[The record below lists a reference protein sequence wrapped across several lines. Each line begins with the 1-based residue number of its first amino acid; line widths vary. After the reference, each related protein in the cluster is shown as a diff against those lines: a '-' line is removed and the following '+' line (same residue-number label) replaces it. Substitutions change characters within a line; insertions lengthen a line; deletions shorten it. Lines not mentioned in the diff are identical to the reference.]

1 MDRTSVDGFELALRS
16 PENFNFPADG
26 GSDEGFL
33 KSLSEALDKP
43 AQSIPYLRAK
53 SLKDALNVVAAVAS
67 LRNQPLYIAPS
78 VDQLT
83 AMVPTLA
90 ASSPVL
96 SAGALPTA
104 MVKGG
109 LLAIPDLSNGDPD
122 PNLLS
127 ILMGNRHIDLPD
139 LGFAVNAQDEF
150 RVLYCSAI
158 YNGEDNL
165 PQVLASFLQ
174 DPMDVPGLT
183 VAQTEKT
190 LESRFPE
197 SPKAL
202 IADIAKLIKQAKA
215 LGRSATV
222 DDGEK
227 LASKLFAKPDEYSA
241 TDLANAARP
250 IFGDDIAKLVEEEK
264 LLSSFHELE
273 SKKLLDEL
281 KEELKDEEN

>member
-16 PENFNFPADG
+16 PENFNFPAAG
-26 GSDEGFL
+26 GTDESFL

-53 SLKDALNVVAAVAS
+53 SLKDALNVVAAVAA

-122 PNLLS
+122 PNLLP

-139 LGFAVNAQDEF
+139 LGFAVNAKDEF

-158 YNGEDNL
+158 YNGEDTL

-174 DPMDVPGLT
+174 DPLDVPGLT
-183 VAQTEKT
+183 TEQATKT

-202 IADIAKLIKQAKA
+202 IADIAKLINQAKA
-215 LGRSATV
+215 LGRPATV

-227 LASKLFAKPDEYSA
+227 LATKLFATPEYSA
-241 TDLANAARP
+241 SDLANAARP
-250 IFGDDIAKLVEEEK
+250 LFGDDIAKLVEEQK
-264 LLSSFHELE
+264 LLNSFHELE
-273 SKKLLDEL
+273 NNKLLAEL
-281 KEELKDEEN
+281 KEELKDEES

>member
-1 MDRTSVDGFELALRS
+1 MDRTSVEGFELALRS
-16 PENFNFPADG
+16 PENFNFPESG

-43 AQSIPYLRAK
+43 AQSIPYLRAS
-53 SLKDALNVVAAVAS
+53 SLKDALNVVAAVAG

-83 AMVPTLA
+83 ALVPTLA

-96 SAGALPTA
+96 SVGALPSA
-104 MVKGG
+104 MLKGG

-122 PNLLS
+122 SNLLP

-139 LGFAVNAQDEF
+139 LGFAVHAADEF
-150 RVLYCSAI
+150 RVVYCSAV
-158 YNGEDNL
+158 YNGDDKL

-174 DPMDVPGLT
+174 DPLDVPGMSGEQ
-183 VAQTEKT
+183 AKKT
-190 LESRFPE
+190 LQSRFPE

-202 IADIAKLIKQAKA
+202 IADIVKLINEAKA
-215 LGRSATV
+215 LGRPASV
-222 DDGEK
+222 EDGEK
-227 LASKLFAKPDEYSA
+227 LAARLFAKPAEYSA
-241 TDLANAARP
+241 LDLANATRP
-250 IFGDDIAKLVEEEK
+250 LFGEDIAKMVEEEK

-273 SKKLLDEL
+273 NNKLLDEL
-281 KEELKDEEN
+281 KEELKDEE